1 MRIPGL
7 RAFVIGALA
16 ALFATGACRR
26 DAPAPS
32 GREALASAVSTTL
45 PFNARLSGGFAPS
58 KLGPTRGAGDR
69 APELSPD
76 TRIAI
81 ALLEKRAIE
90 TPTPQAQADLGVGYL
105 IQGDLDR
112 AITTI
117 EDAASQMTAAGPWSD
132 LSAAYLAKAERTP
145 ARKIE
150 YLARALEAAEKS
162 LKIARTNDALFNR
175 ALARDGLAPYTG
187 APAAWSEY
195 AAVEGDPAWRA
206 ASERHAAARP
216 VVDRASQWEAR
227 FQEFQQ
233 RLQSGDRAFVRETV
247 AAHPEASIEFLEHD
261 VLVEWARST
270 IAGDA
275 TRAQAAITRAR
286 LLAAVIK
293 DVTGDAL
300 LVEATAVAS
309 KGARTLAE
317 AQVAY
322 ADGIIKHESN
332 DLVGAKR
339 AFSLAQRGFTTANA
353 PHRWSTSVQ
362 LAAVAI
368 QAGELAAAEQDL
380 AAVERDIRSRP
391 YATLRGRL
399 LRLRGLA
406 MLRQWRLTEALDAF
420 RQSAAV
426 FEAASER
433 DLAVGLYRLL
443 GDTLRTLG
451 EQQESWTYVG
461 RTLEGLPAIRKP
473 LSRYLLLYN
482 ATLFASSQQLYEAA
496 LLFQDATVRAAEVSG
511 TDVVIEALVQRALV
525 QVRRGDMA
533 KASADIAMA
542 EGRLA
547 PVSAGPFKT
556 YVTAELDI
564 VRARLVGDAATAEG
578 LRRAIGFFERA
589 EPGRVPGLYLL
600 LARASQPEAESA
612 LASGIDRLERQQAG
626 VGSEALRISY
636 FDESWALFQDMVT
649 LQVSRGDQ
657 ARAFEYAER
666 SRARA
671 LLASTQGTAQ
681 SQTRTLI
688 EIQAALP
695 ASVVLLHYASLADR
709 VLAWTIT
716 SKTST
721 LAQIPI
727 DERSLERLIDSHRT
741 ELLARRDPAA
751 VNNRLYEVL
760 IAPVQRALSGAST
773 VVLVPDSRL
782 QQLAFATLRNP
793 ATGHYLI
800 EDHELLVTPS
810 ASFFA
815 DARAAAARHGRG
827 ALSTALL
834 VGDPG
839 AAGTAPLP
847 GAEAEASAAAK
858 FYSSHE
864 LLTGR
869 AATKERFLALAPAY
883 DVVHFGGHAVVNPE
897 YPLLSRLVFAGEN
910 GAEQSLFA
918 HEISRLR
925 FPRTRVVMLAACST
939 AAGGVS
945 RGEGV
950 VGVAR
955 PFLAGGVPLVIAS
968 QWDVDDRATEQL
980 SLAFHRELVASR
992 NPVAALRSAQLSLL
1006 RSGDPDRAAP
1016 LNWGAFVAVGTTAP

>member
-1 MRIPGL
+1 MRPL
-7 RAFVIGALA
+7 RITAVVWSATVVLA
-16 ALFATGACRR
+16 VSACR
-26 DAPAPS
+26 PATPS
-32 GREALASAVSTTL
+32 GREALAAAVSTSL
-45 PFNARLSGGFAPS
+45 PFSARLSGGFAPS
-58 KLGPTRGAGDR
+58 TRGTTRAGE
-69 APELSPD
+69 APALSPD

-81 ALLEKRAIE
+81 ALLEKRLAE
-90 TPTPQAQADLGVGYL
+90 EPSPSALADVGVGYL
-105 IQGDLDR
+105 IQGDVDR
-112 AITTI
+112 AIAVLG
-117 EDAASQMTAAGPWSD
+117 DAAERAQSAAPWSD
-132 LSAAYLAKAERTP
+132 LSAAYLVKADRLP
-145 ARKIE
+145 ARRVE
-150 YLARALEAAEKS
+150 YLARALEAAERS
-162 LKIARTNDALFNR
+162 LRVSPSNEALFNR
-175 ALARDGLAPYTG
+175 TFARDRLSPYTG

-195 AAVEGDPAWRA
+195 AAVERDSAWRA
-206 ASERHAAARP
+206 AAERQAAAQP
-216 VVDRASQWEAR
+216 TGDWAADQWEAR
-227 FQEFQQ
+227 LEVFQQ
-233 RLQSGDRAFVRETV
+233 RLHEGDRAYVRDAV
-247 AAHPEASIEFLEHD
+247 ADYPEASLEFLERQ
-261 VLVEWARST
+261 VLVEWGRAIS
-270 IAGDA
+270 AGDA
-275 TRAQAAITRAR
+275 PRAQAALARAR
-286 LLAAVIK
+286 LLSSIIK

-300 LVEATAVAS
+300 PVEATAAVGA
-309 KGARTLAE
+309 GARALAE
-317 AQVAY
+317 AHVAY
-322 ADGIIKHESN
+322 ADGLIKHESN

-339 AFSLAQRGFTTANA
+339 AFSLAQRGFTDANA
-353 PHRWSTSVQ
+353 PHRWWTSVQ

-368 QAGELAAAEQDL
+368 QAGELAAAERDL

-406 MLRQWRLTEALDAF
+406 MLRQWRLTEAIDAF
-420 RQSAAV
+420 RQSASV

-461 RTLEGLPAIRKP
+461 RTLEGLAAIRKP

-525 QVRRGDMA
+525 QVRRGDLA
-533 KASADIAMA
+533 KARADVATA
-542 EGRLA
+542 ESRLA
-547 PVSAGPFKT
+547 SVPAGPFKT

-564 VRARLVGDAATAEG
+564 VRARLVGDAASAES

-589 EPGRVPGLYLL
+589 EPGRVPGLYLT
-600 LARASQPEAESA
+600 LARLGGPNAQAA
-612 LASGIDRLERQQAG
+612 LESGIASLERQQAG
-626 VGSEALRISY
+626 VGDEALKISY

-649 LQVSRGDQ
+649 LQASRGDQ

-671 LLASTQGTAQ
+671 LLASAQGTTQ
-681 SQTRTLI
+681 SRTRTLT
-688 EIQAALP
+688 EIQPALP
-695 ASVVLLHYASLADR
+695 ASVVLIHYTSLTDR

-716 SKTST
+716 SKAST
-721 LAQIPI
+721 LAEIRI
-727 DERSLERLIDSHRT
+727 DERSLQRLIDSHRT
-741 ELLARRDPAA
+741 ELLARRDAAA
-751 VNNRLYEVL
+751 VNDRLYELL
-760 IAPVQRALSGAST
+760 ITPVRRHLSGAAT

-793 ATGHYLI
+793 ATGRFLI
-800 EDHELLVTPS
+800 EDYEMLVTPS
-810 ASFFA
+810 ASFFV
-815 DARAAAARHGRG
+815 DARTAVATRG
-827 ALSTALL
+827 HEALSSALL
-834 VGDPG
+834 IGDPG

-847 GAEAEASAAAK
+847 GAEAEASSAAK
-858 FYSSHE
+858 FYPRHE

-869 AATKERFLALAPAY
+869 AASKERFLALAPAY

-897 YPLLSRLVFAGEN
+897 YPLLSRLIFAGED
-910 GAEQSLFA
+910 GDEQSLFA
-918 HEISRLR
+918 HEISRVR

-939 AAGGVS
+939 AAGSVS

-980 SLAFHRELVASR
+980 SLAFHRELAASR
-992 NPVAALRSAQLSLL
+992 NPVAALRAAQLALL